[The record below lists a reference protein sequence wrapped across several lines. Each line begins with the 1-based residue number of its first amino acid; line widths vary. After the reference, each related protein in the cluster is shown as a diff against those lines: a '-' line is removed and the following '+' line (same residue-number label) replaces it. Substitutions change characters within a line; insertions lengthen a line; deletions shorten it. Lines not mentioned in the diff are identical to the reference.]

1 MHEKNHQ
8 SNPTNVESA
17 NHEPK
22 NATAKK
28 EQSAWVLALS
38 VAYELGY
45 LIAIPIVIF
54 AFGGAYAD
62 RHFGTSPLFL
72 LVGIG
77 FAFCVTTV
85 GIFRKLKGI
94 TDQLSRM

>member
-1 MHEKNHQ
+1 MAAMHEKNAHH
-8 SNPTNVESA
+8 SE
-17 NHEPK
+17 
-22 NATAKK
+22 KK
-28 EQSAWVLALS
+28 EPSAWALALS

-45 LIAIPIVIF
+45 LIAIPIVVF

-62 RHFGTSPLFL
+62 RYFATSPLFL

-77 FAFCVTTV
+77 IAFCVTTI
-85 GIFRKLKGI
+85 GIFRKLKHI